1 MMYVQN
7 YQLKQIF
14 LSHLQQKFNK
24 KSKNEITND
33 VNSVMSEELASKI
46 ADNARLHAALDEVD
60 KKYEDKI
67 SNLVS
72 TIQSLEHQLSKNSQK
87 DRAEDTKQKE
97 LIQGMNIFHCW
108 KLLQGVQ
115 TRFEPKKLLIRPSK
129 IHFSVIKMVSV
140 HS

>member
-1 MMYVQN
+1 
-7 YQLKQIF
+7 
-14 LSHLQQKFNK
+14 
-24 KSKNEITND
+24 
-33 VNSVMSEELASKI
+33 MSEELASKI

-97 LIQGMNIFHCW
+97 LIQGMNILHYF
-108 KLLQGVQ
+108 L
-115 TRFEPKKLLIRPSK
+115 TS
-129 IHFSVIKMVSV
+129 S
-140 HS
+140 

>member
-1 MMYVQN
+1 
-7 YQLKQIF
+7 
-14 LSHLQQKFNK
+14 
-24 KSKNEITND
+24 
-33 VNSVMSEELASKI
+33 MSEELASKI

-97 LIQGMNIFHCW
+97 LIQGSKIFHHFLTKW
-108 KLLQGVQ
+108 LQISQV
-115 TRFEPKKLLIRPSK
+115 K
-129 IHFSVIKMVSV
+129 
-140 HS
+140 